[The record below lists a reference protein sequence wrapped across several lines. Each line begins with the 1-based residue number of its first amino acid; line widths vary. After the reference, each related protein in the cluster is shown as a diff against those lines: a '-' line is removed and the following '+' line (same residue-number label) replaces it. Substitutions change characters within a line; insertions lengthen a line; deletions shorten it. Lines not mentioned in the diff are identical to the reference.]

1 MLSSSPVKA
10 TMQNMIL
17 NSVLKVDTV
26 LERVFFSKVTYSILN
41 KKSELYKMEQMWPM
55 INSAFPI
62 AVYAT
67 SLSIEKL
74 SQLRTKVNIYL
85 QVTAHI
91 S

>member
-26 LERVFFSKVTYSILN
+26 LEFSKVTYSILN